1 MPLSNTEI
9 CGVRL
14 SITAQHTKE
23 QLCNAHLTAIAAR
36 AGVNLHLGEGCD
48 YGVDGQFRSVEVDGH
63 RRRENGFGIDFQA
76 KASICW
82 LLEGP
87 DIVFDL
93 EAKTYN
99 DLVSRSSAAT
109 GFIVVL
115 LCLPRLSCNWHEVDH
130 SSTVLRNGCYWLS
143 ITGSQTTN
151 TQKKRV
157 RFPLTNLLTPTTLND
172 LIAADRAV
180 REAMYA

>member
-1 MPLSNTEI
+1 M
-9 CGVRL
+9 

-48 YGVDGQFRSVEVDGH
+48 YGVDGQFRSVEIDGT

-76 KASICW
+76 KASVCW
-82 LLEGP
+82 MVAGS

-99 DLVSRSSAAT
+99 DLVSRSAAAT
-109 GFIVVL
+109 TFIVVL
-115 LCLPRLSCNWHEVDH
+115 LCLPRSSPSWHEVSHDE
-130 SSTVLRNGCYWLS
+130 TKLKNACYWLS
-143 ITGSQTTN
+143 IAGCKTTN
-151 TQKKRV
+151 AHKKRV
-157 RFPLTNLLTPTTLND
+157 RFPMANLLTDASL
-172 LIAADRAV
+172 LQIIADDRTA

>member
-1 MPLSNTEI
+1 M
-9 CGVRL
+9 
-14 SITAQHTKE
+14 SITAQHIKE

-36 AGVNLHLGEGCD
+36 AGVNLHLNGGSD
-48 YGVDGQFRSVEVDGH
+48 YGVDGQFRSIEIDGS

-82 LLEGP
+82 MLDGS

-99 DLVSRSSAAT
+99 DLVSRSAAAT
-109 GFIVVL
+109 TFIVVL
-115 LCLPRLSCNWHEVDH
+115 LCLPRVNDGWHEVGQE
-130 SSTVLRNGCYWLS
+130 STILKKACYWLS
-143 ITGSQTTN
+143 LHGAQTSN

-157 RFPLTNLLTPTTLND
+157 RFPLSNILTATSLQQ
-172 LIAADRAV
+172 LISDDRAAK
-180 REAMYA
+180 EAMYA